1 MMNQEE
7 LTQLNIGQDL
17 DDLMNL
23 DPRGYG
29 VCRILYDAARKY
41 TKAPLTM
48 NAAKQLINTVKEGD
62 LVYILTG
69 FVLIPYKKAEMDGIV
84 SSMLLARALVKA
96 CGAKPVIICPQDNV
110 LAVENLAYVVGLHL
124 HNSIEELKQYP
135 VSMAVIPFTKDSD
148 EAAAQADAII
158 ASGNPSAVISI
169 EAPGANKVGVYHN
182 SLGKDITS
190 LQAKS
195 DVLFKKLQSMG
206 VLNISI
212 GDLGNELGMGTIG
225 EQLDNYIPY
234 AAAGACSCGCGAGI
248 AAATK
253 ADHIITATVSDW
265 GCDGMIAAMAFL
277 KKDLDIFQTGK
288 LEEEA
293 VLTASRSGMI
303 DMYGW
308 LIPAID
314 GMGLKMNVTI
324 VELMRECIASAL
336 KLDKTCAVWFEKVLE
351 LGYFAG

>member
-1 MMNQEE
+1 MNQEE

-41 TKAPLTM
+41 TKEPLTM
-48 NAAKQLINTVKEGD
+48 NAAKQLTGTVKEGD

-84 SSMLLARALVKA
+84 SSMLLARALAKA
-96 CGAKPVIICPQDNV
+96 FGAKPVIICPEDNLV
-110 LAVENLAYVVGLHL
+110 AVKNLAYVVGLHL
-124 HNSIEELKQYP
+124 YDSIEELKQYP
-135 VSMAVIPFTKDSD
+135 VSMAVIPFTKDAE
-148 EAAAQADAII
+148 EAPALADSII
-158 ASGNPSAVISI
+158 ASGKPSAVISI
-169 EAPGANKVGVYHN
+169 EVPGANKFGVYHN
-182 SLGKDITS
+182 SVGKDITS

-195 DVLFKKLQSMG
+195 DVLFEKLQDMG

-225 EQLDNYIPY
+225 QQLDQYIPY
-234 AAAGACSCGCGAGI
+234 AATGACSCGCGGGL

-253 ADHIITATVSDW
+253 ANHIITATVSDW
-265 GCDGMIAAMAFL
+265 GCNGMIAAIAFL
-277 KKDLDIFQTGK
+277 KQDLDIFQTGE
-288 LEEEA
+288 LEKEA
-293 VLTASRSGMI
+293 VITASRSGMI

-308 LIPAID
+308 LIPSID
-314 GMGLKMNVTI
+314 GCGLKMNVLI
-324 VELMRECIASAL
+324 VELMRECITSAL
-336 KLDKTCAVWFEKVLE
+336 KLNKTCAVWFEKVLE
-351 LGYFAG
+351 LSFYAG